1 MLEIIPETQIRQKDC
16 ERENSK
22 LGKKVSRTTLIKQH
36 LPKYPSTEVGKPNA
50 LEVLKEFPTQ
60 ILPNQE
66 KERTF

>member
-1 MLEIIPETQIRQKDC
+1 MFEIIPETQIRQNDY

-22 LGKKVSRTTLIKQH
+22 LGKKNLAH
-36 LPKYPSTEVGKPNA
+36 D
-50 LEVLKEFPTQ
+50 PTQ